1 MGKTLSVLTLATT
14 LLLAAACSH
23 TWQDPD
29 TALPAQEVS
38 IATILASPD
47 AYDMSG
53 VSVIGKIWHLESVP
67 LEINEG
73 GVQRM
78 YTKFLL
84 ADKRGIGIDVYVPG
98 EVPVVEGDFIKVVG
112 LYRKTFQQQGQGQYF
127 YSRIDAVRLESWNP
141 GLAYWI
147 REYEFD

>member
-1 MGKTLSVLTLATT
+1 MGKTLSYIIFGTAF
-14 LLLAAACSH
+14 LLAAACSH

-29 TALPAQEVS
+29 TALPSRSVS
-38 IATILASPD
+38 IAAILASPS

-53 VSVIGKIWHLESVP
+53 VSVIGKIWHLEFEP
-67 LEINEG
+67 LEINEQG
-73 GVQRM
+73 QEEI

-84 ADKRGIGIDVYVPG
+84 ADNKGVGIDVYVPG
-98 EVPVVEGDFIKVVG
+98 EAPVVEGDYIRVIGIYK
-112 LYRKTFQQQGQGQYF
+112 KTFQEQGQYF
-127 YSRIDAVRLESWNP
+127 YSRIDAVRLESWKP